1 MSVSLGCPLQK
12 KQEGFKSDIEKNSLT
27 RPVAKQRIVLS
38 KRGVDACAEV
48 VVSDL

>member
-1 MSVSLGCPLQK
+1 MSVSLGCPLLK